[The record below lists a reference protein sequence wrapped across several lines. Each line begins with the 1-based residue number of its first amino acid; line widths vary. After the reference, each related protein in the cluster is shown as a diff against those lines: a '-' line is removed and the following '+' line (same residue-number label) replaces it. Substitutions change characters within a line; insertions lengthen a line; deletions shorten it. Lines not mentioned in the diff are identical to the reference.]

1 MDLTQIISQLQG
13 QLGDKVDLS
22 QIKSA
27 SDLGKLTDL
36 LKGVNLPAGAQ
47 DIVAK
52 LTNGGNVQDILTN
65 IAGGAALGDLDGDG
79 KQESLS
85 EELMGKAQQVLG
97 GLFGGK

>member
-1 MDLTQIISQLQG
+1 MDLTQILSQLQG

-22 QIKSA
+22 QIKSV
-27 SDLGKLTDL
+27 SDLGKITDL
-36 LKGVNLPAGAQ
+36 LKGVEIPVGAQ
-47 DIVAK
+47 DLISQ

-65 IAGGAALGDLDGDG
+65 LTGGAALGDLDGDG
-79 KQESLS
+79 KQETLS